1 MKEEKE
7 NENENIL
14 ITSDDI
20 EQMESDNKEEKYT
33 TKEKIIYILK
43 GISSII
49 SSIFH
54 IFGYY
59 SIWALG
65 FTTTY
70 LISFRW
76 HYNKN
81 LDYSY
86 SYCFIPLINIS
97 FSLTAP
103 IGGYFEDKY
112 GGKKSIILSNSFL
125 CFSFLIMYFSRSI
138 YLDFILMLLNGFSIS
153 IGFNITKKNACSFFM
168 NKKALICSI
177 INIFPNLFCIAL
189 IMYNEVFILNFDL
202 RYPMHGLPFYEEKVF
217 INYQKFILFEIG
229 LLIFT
234 CIASL
239 LFYYQN
245 DPKETIKFGFNE
257 KAKNEEKDN
266 ANNEIDKIEK
276 SKKKVSKKL
285 KIQKAIKDKRTI
297 RLIIMAF
304 LFLPTINLINNNL
317 RMDDSLYFLFG
328 VIINIIGILSC
339 LIFGLIGDLIQFRI
353 LFTVLSALLSLTA
366 YYYVKNFYGEFT
378 FLLMPIFI
386 SFIYNGFNIIFDSHI
401 MKVYGMDHFIEMWG
415 VIRASGA
422 IIQIFGIIFN
432 FSLDI
437 KSPGYRIIY
446 GITGVFSLISLGLG
460 LFEKDDK
467 FDYNN

>member
-1 MKEEKE
+1 MKEE

-14 ITSDDI
+14 ITEDNI
-20 EQMESDNKEEKYT
+20 EQMESDNKKEKYT
-33 TKEKIIYILK
+33 KKEKIIYILK
-43 GISSII
+43 GISSLI

-81 LDYSY
+81 LKYSY
-86 SYCFIPLINIS
+86 SYCFIPLINLS

-103 IGGYFEDKY
+103 IGGYFEDKF
-112 GGKKSIILSNSFL
+112 GAKKSIILSNLYL
-125 CFSFLIMYFSRSI
+125 CFSFFIMYFSRSI
-138 YLDFILMLLNGFSIS
+138 YLDFILMLFNGFGIA
-153 IGFNITKKNACSFFM
+153 IGYNITKKNACSFFM

-202 RYPMHGLPFYEEKVF
+202 RYPMLGLPFYEEKVF
-217 INYQKFILFEIG
+217 INYQKYILFEIG
-229 LLIFT
+229 LLVFT
-234 CIASL
+234 CLGSL

-257 KAKNEEKDN
+257 KIKNEEKDN
-266 ANNEIDKIEK
+266 ANNEIEKNRKKI
-276 SKKKVSKKL
+276 SKKI
-285 KIQKAIKDKRTI
+285 KIINAIKDKRTI
-297 RLIIMAF
+297 ELILMVF
-304 LFLPTINLINNNL
+304 LFLPTIILINNNL

-339 LIFGLIGDLIQFRI
+339 IIFGLIGDLIQFRI
-353 LFTVLSALLSLTA
+353 LFAILSALLSLIA
-366 YYYVKNFYGEFT
+366 FYYIRNFEGQFM

-386 SFIYNGFNIIFDSHI
+386 SFIYNGFNVIYDAHI
-401 MKVYGMDHFIEMWG
+401 MKVYGMDYFIEMWG
-415 VIRASGA
+415 VIRSSVA

-432 FSLDI
+432 FCLDI
-437 KSPGYRIIY
+437 KSSGYKIIY
-446 GITGVFSLISLGLG
+446 GITGVFSFISLGLG

-467 FDYNN
+467 FIYKN

>member
-1 MKEEKE
+1 MAEEKAKILI
-7 NENENIL
+7 NENI
-14 ITSDDI
+14 
-20 EQMESDNKEEKYT
+20 EQMDTENVEIKLY
-33 TKEKIIYILK
+33 KEKRKIYILK
-43 GISSII
+43 GLSSLLACII
-49 SSIFH
+49 NT
-54 IFGYY
+54 FGYFSLWILGN
-59 SIWALG
+59 SIV
-65 FTTTY
+65 Y
-70 LISFRW
+70 LISFRRF
-76 HYNKN
+76 YNPK
-81 LDYSY
+81 LTFSY
-86 SYCFIPLINIS
+86 GYFLIPIMDLILCIAS
-97 FSLTAP
+97 P
-103 IGGYFEDKY
+103 IGGIIEDKI
-112 GGKKSIILSNSFL
+112 GGKKTILLSTFIL
-125 CFSFLIMYFSRSI
+125 CISLIFMYFSRNI
-138 YLDFILMLLNGFSIS
+138 FIDYILMSINGFGLAVGI
-153 IGFNITKKNACSFFM
+153 NITNKNVCSFFM

-297 RLIIMAF
+297 RLIIMVF

-401 MKVYGMDHFIEMWG
+401 MKVYGMDYFIEIWG